1 MTTSQISLLAL
12 ILVGGIGILLIGVSA
27 LMKAVA
33 RKKAKACTAVTM
45 GTVINHR
52 FMGEGRMYPVLEY
65 IVDGTQY
72 RAKKQFRGIKTKS
85 LSGLPIRT
93 QATAHEDAKGWLHAA
108 PPPSRTGK
116 SVAVVGSGPSGLS
129 VAEYLNKRGHA
140 VTVFERADRVGGL
153 LMYGIPNMKLDKSV
167 IERRIKIM
175 QAEGVEFRTNMDIG
189 GAVAAEDILNRY
201 DAVVLCCGAKKARDL
216 NVPGRNANGVHFAV
230 DYLTSVTK
238 SLLDSQFADGRAIQA
253 AGKNVLVIGGGDT
266 GNDCQGTALRQG
278 CTDLVALEMMPQP
291 PKERAASNPWP
302 EWPKVLK
309 VDYGQTE
316 CLAKFGKDPRVYQT
330 TVKEFLTDDAGNLTG
345 AVISYLKPERD
356 PETGRTSMVPTGEEF
371 TYDCQLA
378 FIAAGFVG
386 CENYVAD
393 AFGVSLTG
401 RGCVDT
407 DHFRTNVEKVFAC
420 GDMRRGQ
427 SLVVWGLREGRD
439 CAAEVDRYLMGYTN
453 L

>member
-1 MTTSQISLLAL
+1 MET
-12 ILVGGIGILLIGVSA
+12 G
-27 LMKAVA
+27 
-33 RKKAKACTAVTM
+33 
-45 GTVINHR
+45 
-52 FMGEGRMYPVLEY
+52 Y
-65 IVDGTQY
+65 
-72 RAKKQFRGIKTKS
+72 
-85 LSGLPIRT
+85 
-93 QATAHEDAKGWLHAA
+93 AKGWLHAA
-108 PPPSRTGK
+108 PPPARTGK
-116 SVAVVGSGPSGLS
+116 SVAVIGSGPSGLS
-129 VAEYLNKRGHA
+129 GAEYLNIRGHA

-216 NVPGRNANGVHFAV
+216 NVPGRDANGVHFAV

-238 SLLDSQFADGRAIQA
+238 SLLDSQFADGRAIHA